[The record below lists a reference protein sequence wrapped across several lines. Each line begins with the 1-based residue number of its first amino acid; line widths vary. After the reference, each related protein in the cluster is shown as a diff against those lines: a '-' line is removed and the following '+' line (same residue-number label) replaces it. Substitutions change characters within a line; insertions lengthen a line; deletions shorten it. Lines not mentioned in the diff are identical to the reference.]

1 MVFLSPV
8 WPSTFCHHKGT
19 APLLFFRL
27 SLLDGR
33 EEYPAYSETLGG
45 VLESA
50 QTGDWTRKRC
60 LPPPGSRRV
69 PALNGGVQVSWGLHK
84 QGMDGAWDG
93 QTDQRGCSSIF
104 QSMYCQGEEGDESKG
119 EALDLRV
126 NIYSYSRLWS
136 TGELWVMT
144 DTWLILDK
152 SSQIGFPPHGGRAFP
167 QRMGE
172 EIRLEPLIVHN
183 KRSQDAIWIPPVL
196 SMVPGGMRKS
206 NTIQCALNRRQ
217 PNNA

>member
-93 QTDQRGCSSIF
+93 QRISEAAVVFFSQCTVKVKKEMSRKVKLLIYGSIYIPTLAYG
-104 QSMYCQGEEGDESKG
+104 Q
-119 EALDLRV
+119 LV
-126 NIYSYSRLWS
+126 NFGS
-136 TGELWVMT
+136 
-144 DTWLILDK
+144 WLIHDW
-152 SSQIGFPPHGGRAFP
+152 S
-167 QRMGE
+167 
-172 EIRLEPLIVHN
+172 
-183 KRSQDAIWIPPVL
+183 
-196 SMVPGGMRKS
+196 
-206 NTIQCALNRRQ
+206 
-217 PNNA
+217 